1 MGKRIIGLSD
11 LDIAYDGRRS
21 DSRNSKKQQDPGSL
35 HRGLAVIEYLIEAGR
50 SLTLGEIATAVG
62 VANSSC
68 HRLVQLLAREGY
80 VMQDSTKRYRAAPKT
95 LGPLSLYHPLNLLRR
110 DANDTLR
117 DLAHRFG
124 QTSSIVIFVGTE
136 RLVLDLAETVQTLS
150 PYYQT
155 HLRSPLH
162 ASASGKVLLTG
173 LTLEERERL
182 LGQGPYERHT
192 ARTITDPTDLEREL
206 AEAERNGYAVTLGE
220 TYDGM
225 SAVATPIKFV
235 PGRYLGCFALV
246 GDSRDFTKDK
256 IAEMGDALRS
266 AANLFEAA
274 RPSMKMARGF
284 LGI

>member
-1 MGKRIIGLSD
+1 MSELDTSD
-11 LDIAYDGRRS
+11 ENRRS
-21 DSRNSKKQQDPGSL
+21 ESRGSKKQQDPGSL
-35 HRGLAVIEYLIEAGR
+35 HRGLAVIEYLIEVGR
-50 SLTLGEIATAVG
+50 SVTLGEIATEVG

-68 HRLVQLLAREGY
+68 HRLVQLLVREGY
-80 VMQDSTKRYRAAPKT
+80 VMQDSAKRYRAAPKT

-173 LTLEERERL
+173 LTANERQSL
-182 LGQGPYERHT
+182 LGSGPYERHT
-192 ARTITDPTDLEREL
+192 ARTITDPEVLEREL
-206 AEAERNGYAVTLGE
+206 AEAESKGFAVTLGE
-220 TYDGM
+220 TYEGM
-225 SAVATPIKFV
+225 SAVASPIKFV

-246 GDSRDFTKDK
+246 GDSRDFTKEK
-256 IAEMGDALRS
+256 VEEMGEALRS
-266 AANLFEAA
+266 AAGLFEAA